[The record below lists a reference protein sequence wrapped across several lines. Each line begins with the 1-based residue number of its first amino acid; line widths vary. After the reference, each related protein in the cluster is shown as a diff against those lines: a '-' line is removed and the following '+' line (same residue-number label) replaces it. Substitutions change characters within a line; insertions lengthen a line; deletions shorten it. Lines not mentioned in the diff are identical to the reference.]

1 MANINVRLGK
11 NFTTAFNKMQA
22 EYGEEFARLNGFAD
36 EQLSF
41 TDFID
46 NFIDS
51 ETVADASVDGNAN
64 VGAKDMRTLMN
75 EMPKSHRKLLAFNK
89 IYYELNKKYGFKT
102 ANEWLEAEWNKSLYM
117 HDADTSTYVHYCF
130 AYDLKD
136 LAEQGLF
143 FLENFNNEPPQH
155 LSTFV
160 DFVKEYISFASNRS
174 SGAVGLPN
182 IIPYMYYFWK
192 KDCDNG
198 YATKSPDYYARQ
210 QVQRFIYAV
219 NQPYV
224 RDGMQSA
231 FTNVSVFDHPYLEAL
246 FGGAEFPDGT
256 FMVDELDEICE
267 FQKLFMEVVA
277 DIRSHNMFTFPVKL
291 IAA

>member
-1 MANINVRLGK
+1 MANINIRLGK
-11 NFTTAFNKMQA
+11 NFTTQFNKMLS
-22 EYGEEFARLNGFAD
+22 EYGEEMAKLNGFAD
-36 EQLSF
+36 EQLSY

-46 NFIDS
+46 AFIDKN
-51 ETVADASVDGNAN
+51 TVADVSIDGNAN
-64 VGAKDMRTLMN
+64 VSSKDMRTLMN
-75 EMPKSHRKLLAFNK
+75 EMPKPHRKLLAFNK

-102 ANEWLEAEWNKSLYM
+102 ANDWLKKEWTKALYM
-117 HDADTSTYVHYCF
+117 HDADTSTFVHYCF

-136 LAEQGLF
+136 LAEKGLY
-143 FLENFNNEPPQH
+143 FLPRFNSEPPKH

-160 DFVKEYISFASNRS
+160 DFVKEFISFASNRS

-182 IIPYMYYFWK
+182 LIPYMYYFWK
-192 KDCDNG
+192 KDCDTG

-210 QVQRFIYAV
+210 QIQRFIYAV

-231 FTNVSVFDHPYLEAL
+231 FTNVSVFDEPYLDAL

-256 FMVDELDEICE
+256 FMVDSLNEIKR
-267 FQKLFMEVVA
+267 FQQIFMEVVA
-277 DIRSHNMFTFPVKL
+277 EIRTHNMFTFPVDV